1 MKKIFI
7 IPALLLTI
15 CAFSRCNTGAGSK
28 PGVDSAGNY
37 TATNPYRDTFATT
50 NSYGEATN
58 TDNSG
63 SGGTMITKSHS
74 AAPVTVQADSSKDA
88 TQDIT
93 KK

>member
-15 CAFSRCNTGAGSK
+15 GAFSRCNTGASSK

-37 TATNPYRDTFATT
+37 YPTNPYRDTFATT

-63 SGGTMITKSHS
+63 SGGTRIVKQHS
-74 AAPVTVQADSSKDA
+74 ATPVTVSADTSKDA
-88 TQDIT
+88 VQKI
-93 KK
+93 K